1 MSDDRSIGGTGMWHG
16 FTTRFAH
23 SSADSDD
30 PGLVGRTY
38 AIPFGIV
45 WDAAVRLTGGGLR
58 GWATAGL
65 DEMAGIVEA
74 RVRGVVLR
82 LPARVVIT
90 VSLDDNAQTRVD
102 VAAEGKHRGGDLG
115 ANARR
120 IRRFCSALDRAVEA
134 EPNQVLNVRIR
145 GQRAA

>member
-1 MSDDRSIGGTGMWHG
+1 MWHG
-16 FTTRFAH
+16 FTTRSAH

-38 AIPFGIV
+38 AIPFKTV
-45 WDAAVRLTGGGLR
+45 WESIARLAGGGLR
-58 GWATAGL
+58 GWAIADS
-65 DEMAGIVEA
+65 DETAGIVEA
-74 RVRGVVLR
+74 RVRGFVLR
-82 LPARVVIT
+82 LPAAVEIT

-102 VAAEGKHRGGDLG
+102 LAAEGRHRGGDLG

-120 IRRFCSALDRAVEA
+120 IRRFCSALDRALEA

-145 GQRAA
+145 GERAA